1 MSVQKRIVVLI
12 GTGGMGLAAVRRT
25 ALGATVVL
33 ADFDEARLNAAADDL
48 RVEGYDVVPQ
58 RVDVSKA
65 ESVEQLATDAA
76 ALGPVTTVI
85 HTAGLSPVQAPV
97 GAILAVDLAGTAI
110 VLDAFG
116 AVIAP
121 GGAGVFIASMAGHM
135 ARLAPE
141 LEAKLATTPTAELL
155 GLAEVAVSAI
165 ADAGAAYTLSKRANA
180 LRVRTASLAWGARGA
195 RVNSISPGIIS
206 TPMGAA
212 ELAGPSGDQMRG
224 MIAGSATGRIG
235 TPDDIA
241 AAIAFL
247 TGPDSTFITG
257 TDLLV
262 DGGVIASLM
271 TRMVTGQP
279 A

>member
-180 LRVRTASLAWGARGA
+180 LRSAGCARELDQPGHHLHAHGRRGA
-195 RVNSISPGIIS
+195 CRTQRRPDARHDRGQRH
-206 TPMGAA
+206 GADRY
-212 ELAGPSGDQMRG
+212 AG
-224 MIAGSATGRIG
+224 
-235 TPDDIA
+235 
-241 AAIAFL
+241 
-247 TGPDSTFITG
+247 
-257 TDLLV
+257 
-262 DGGVIASLM
+262 
-271 TRMVTGQP
+271 
-279 A
+279 

>member
-33 ADFDEARLNAAADDL
+33 ADFDEAKLNAVADLL

-58 RVDVSKA
+58 FVDVSKA
-65 ESVEQLATDAA
+65 ESVEKLATDAA

-155 GLAEVAVSAI
+155 GLAELEVSAI

-180 LRVRTASLAWGARGA
+180 VRVRTASLAWGARGA
-195 RVNSISPGIIS
+195 RVNSISPGVIS

-271 TRMVTGQP
+271 TRMVTSQP

>member
-33 ADFDEARLNAAADDL
+33 ADFDEARLNAVADDL
-48 RVEGYDVVPQ
+48 RVEGYDVAPQ
-58 RVDVSKA
+58 LVDVSKA
-65 ESVEQLATDAA
+65 ESVEKLATDAA

-155 GLAEVAVSAI
+155 GLAELEVSAI

-271 TRMVTGQP
+271 TRMVTSQP